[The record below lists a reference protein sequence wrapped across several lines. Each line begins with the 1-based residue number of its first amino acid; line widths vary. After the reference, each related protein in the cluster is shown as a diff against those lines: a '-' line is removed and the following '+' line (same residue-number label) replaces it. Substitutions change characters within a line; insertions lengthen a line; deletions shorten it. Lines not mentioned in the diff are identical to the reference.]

1 MQVQPPQVLISN
13 PSLTNM
19 RSSFEEKLYDYNSGV
34 PINIEG
40 PLNMFKPLD
49 RMYIDALATK
59 QDQSNSISKLSIN
72 NSYNDAVQ
80 LH

>member
-1 MQVQPPQVLISN
+1 
-13 PSLTNM
+13 M
-19 RSSFEEKLYDYNSGV
+19 RSSFEERLYDQHYGI

-49 RMYIDALATK
+49 RMYIEALATK

-72 NSYNDAVQ
+72 NSYADAI
-80 LH
+80 